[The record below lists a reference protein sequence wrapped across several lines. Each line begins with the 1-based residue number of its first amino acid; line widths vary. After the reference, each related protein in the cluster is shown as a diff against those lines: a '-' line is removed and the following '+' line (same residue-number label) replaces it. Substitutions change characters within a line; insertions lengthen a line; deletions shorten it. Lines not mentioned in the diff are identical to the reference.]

1 MRSFEPDHPKYEAIH
16 GTVRGVRGLNLEDVC
31 VDKLTETLGAIYG
44 NDGK

>member
-16 GTVRGVRGLNLEDVC
+16 GTVRGVRGLNLEVC